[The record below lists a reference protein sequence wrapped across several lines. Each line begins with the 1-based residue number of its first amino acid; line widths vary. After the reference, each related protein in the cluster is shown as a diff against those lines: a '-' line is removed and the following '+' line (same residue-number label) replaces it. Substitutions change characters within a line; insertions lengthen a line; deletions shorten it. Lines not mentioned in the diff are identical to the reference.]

1 MIVKLVGMPTFH
13 RFMSGLTGLQWTE
26 SIYIPLI
33 LVKPGLSCEVQRTTP
48 QHSPTLADK
57 PGSLSAVQWTTPKHS
72 PTSLNESGV
81 QWTVGRVVQR
91 SHHSANKLIVNM
103 LISYQ
108 VDCIMKLQIEIES
121 GQRLMTLGTS
131 IFICL
136 FVKTFSTYQV
146 SELVKKPSLPK
157 GMKVPTLYPWKLSS
171 RNDPKMTKLE
181 MTTGKGRGRGGRE
194 LFDNH

>member
-1 MIVKLVGMPTFH
+1 MMVKLVGMPTFH
-13 RFMSGLTGLQWTE
+13 RFMSGLTGFQWTE

-103 LISYQ
+103 PISYQ
-108 VDCIMKLQIEIES
+108 VNCIMKLQIEIES

-146 SELVKKPSLPK
+146 SELMKKPSLPK
-157 GMKVPTLYPWKLSS
+157 GMKVPTLYPCIF
-171 RNDPKMTKLE
+171 
-181 MTTGKGRGRGGRE
+181 
-194 LFDNH
+194 LFNSLLLDDN